1 MLKGK
6 KHKKQKT
13 APFSGSFSE
22 RKDADVERS
31 TYRGSPFNVRIFW
44 AEIRSQKWTRENF
57 KFFSDFGSAF
67 SRSYLLL
74 EGISKVMRKPKG
86 VSTKLPPSRLPIPS
100 SKFQA
105 PSSKLQVPS
114 SKLQAPSSK
123 LQAPSSKFQVPN
135 SNFQAPS
142 STLQAPRSALQA
154 PNSKQQT
161 TNIERQQ

>member
-6 KHKKQKT
+6 KNKKT

-22 RKDADVERS
+22 CKNRLLELS
-31 TYRGSPFNVRIFW
+31 TYRGSQFEESLFGDGKHS
-44 AEIRSQKWTRENF
+44 AKWTRENF
-57 KFFSDFGSAF
+57 EFFSDFGSAF

-74 EGISKVMRKPKG
+74 EGISNVTRKPKG

-105 PSSKLQVPS
+105 PS